1 MPQIDSQLSTGLH
14 GLDRLLTGLI
24 AGDNVVWQVA
34 SIEDY
39 LPFAEP
45 YCRNALA
52 SSGRLIYFRFAKH
65 PPLVPSGSGVE
76 VCELKP
82 EAGFEAFV
90 SDIHRTI
97 ERAGQGGYY
106 LFDMLSELAVDWYS
120 DQMLG
125 NFFMLTCL
133 YLYDVGAIAYFGLL
147 QGNHSP
153 EAVGPI
159 SETAQVLIDVF
170 R

>member
-1 MPQIDSQLSTGLH
+1 MPQIDADLSTGLA

-24 AGDNVVWQVA
+24 AGDNVVWQVG
-34 SIEDY
+34 SVEDY
-39 LPFAEP
+39 RPFVKP
-45 YCRNALA
+45 YCEKALA
-52 SSGRLIYFRFAKH
+52 RGGRLIYFRFAKH
-65 PPLVPSGSGVE
+65 TPLVQAGAGIE
-76 VCELKP
+76 IHELHP

-90 SDIHRTI
+90 SEIHGTI
-97 ERAGQGGYY
+97 EQAGKGGYY

-125 NFFMLTCL
+125 SFFMLTCP

-147 QGNHSP
+147 QEYHSS

-159 SETAQVLIDVF
+159 
-170 R
+170 